1 MNKKILVILLI
12 VLVLVWGL
20 YFFTMEDDKG
30 VVEQNPQEQ
39 DNVVDDVE
47 DTIGESASDDITELA
62 IDKLAPNFT
71 LESLQGEEVSLEDY
85 RGKIVLINFWGT
97 WCQYCDK
104 EMPDLQRLHEENDD
118 LMVLAIDVMEEREKV
133 EEYIKKGGY
142 DFKVLLDTKGEV
154 ARTYLVSGF
163 PTSYFVDK
171 DGILLGG
178 VSGMMTYAQ
187 VNQILESIRGN

>member
-47 DTIGESASDDITELA
+47 DTIGESANDDITELA